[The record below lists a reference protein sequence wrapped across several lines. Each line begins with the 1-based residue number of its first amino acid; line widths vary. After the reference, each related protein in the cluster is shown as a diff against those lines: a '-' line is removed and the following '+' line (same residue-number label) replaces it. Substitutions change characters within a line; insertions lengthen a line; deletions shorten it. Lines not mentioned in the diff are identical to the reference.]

1 MIKLSLI
8 YSLFEYFYVSLSRW
22 IRVLRFILPFWSL
35 GCILIAV
42 LTFSFNTWS
51 TVQMYIF
58 KPYENSFILNSN
70 VWPNNQSCCYIDG
83 GNALIHFWSIEL
95 KSICSIIQF
104 NWIPKHYLC
113 NAVIFFTLC
122 KQIWIVWYCKLV
134 FCEKK

>member
-1 MIKLSLI
+1 MKARPQQIKRRICVTSLICKWVIKLSLI
-8 YSLFEYFYVSLSRW
+8 CSLFEYFYASLSRW

-58 KPYENSFILNSN
+58 KPYENSYILNSN
-70 VWPNNQSCCYIDG
+70 AWPN
-83 GNALIHFWSIEL
+83 NALIHFWSIEL

-104 NWIPKHYLC
+104 NWIPKHYLG
-113 NAVIFFTLC
+113 NADIFSHC
-122 KQIWIVWYCKLV
+122 ANKS
-134 FCEKK
+134 E